1 MIAKLP
7 VLPFET
13 KELSAQEK
21 AETMDIYDPQNRI
34 LVTAGLAKK
43 YHSFEFQQE
52 YKTFLESGQEEL
64 KDKFGPAPWQRTPRS
79 CH

>member
-1 MIAKLP
+1 
-7 VLPFET
+7 
-13 KELSAQEK
+13 
-21 AETMDIYDPQNRI
+21 MDIYDPQNRI

-43 YHSFEFQQE
+43 YHSFEFQKE